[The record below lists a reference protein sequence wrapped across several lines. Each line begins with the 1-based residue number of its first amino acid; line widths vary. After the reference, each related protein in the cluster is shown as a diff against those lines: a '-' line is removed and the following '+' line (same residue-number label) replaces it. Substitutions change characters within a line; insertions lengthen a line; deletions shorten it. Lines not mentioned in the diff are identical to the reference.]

1 MCLAHPGVLTL
12 RLLTRRER
20 TYQEKRKKGKASHDE
35 RMSLMPP
42 STRGTSLEVSMTTSP
57 DPSQTELA
65 ANDVPNGRLAIETH
79 GLSKHFG
86 QRKAVDGLTIRI
98 PASSIAG
105 FVGPNGAGK
114 TTTIRLLLGLV
125 RPGAGSATILGQPLT
140 HPERYLPR
148 VGALIEAPAF
158 YPSLSGRTNLEVLA
172 HLGGYPRSRVDQ
184 VLEIVE
190 LNDRARDRVGSYSLG
205 MKQRL
210 GVATALLPDP
220 DLLILDE
227 PANGLDPLGIIQIR
241 DLLRRLR
248 EQGKTIFLSSHLLGE
263 LEQVADWLV
272 MLHQGKALFNGPARE
287 FLDRR
292 GVLVVE
298 AEEATQLDLVARIAR
313 EAGYSITQEDRS
325 LRIVSPA
332 SFAEDLDRRAREAGA
347 TRITIRASEANLEEH
362 FLAMLKGDH

>member
-1 MCLAHPGVLTL
+1 MTL
-12 RLLTRRER
+12 
-20 TYQEKRKKGKASHDE
+20 
-35 RMSLMPP
+35 
-42 STRGTSLEVSMTTSP
+42 SP

-65 ANDVPNGRLAIETH
+65 AENAPGRTAAIETH

-86 QRKAVDGLTIRI
+86 QRKAVDGLTISI
-98 PASSIAG
+98 PAGTIAG

-125 RPGAGSATILGQPLT
+125 RPNAGSATMLGQPLT

-172 HLGGYPRSRVDQ
+172 RLGGHPRSRVDQ
-184 VLEIVE
+184 LLELVE
-190 LNDRARDRVGSYSLG
+190 LNDRGADPVRTYSQG

-210 GVATALLPDP
+210 GVAMALLPDP

-227 PANGLDPLGIIQIR
+227 PANGLDPLGIIQMR

-263 LEQVADWLV
+263 LEQVTDWLV
-272 MLHQGKALFNGPARE
+272 MLNLGKALFSGPARE
-287 FLDRR
+287 LLDRR
-292 GVLVVE
+292 GELVVE
-298 AEEATQLDLVARIAR
+298 AEEATQLDLVAQIAR
-313 EAGYSITQEDRS
+313 EAGYPVTQENRS
-325 LRIVSPA
+325 LRIICPP
-332 SFAEDLDRRAREAGA
+332 SFAEDLNRRAREAGA
-347 TRITIRASEANLEEH
+347 THIAIRTKEASLEEH
-362 FLAMLKGDH
+362 FLAMLKGDHE